1 MRYTLALIINH
12 PWLTLFLFFLFM
24 LTGMDF

>member
-1 MRYTLALIINH
+1 MRDTIAMIVNH